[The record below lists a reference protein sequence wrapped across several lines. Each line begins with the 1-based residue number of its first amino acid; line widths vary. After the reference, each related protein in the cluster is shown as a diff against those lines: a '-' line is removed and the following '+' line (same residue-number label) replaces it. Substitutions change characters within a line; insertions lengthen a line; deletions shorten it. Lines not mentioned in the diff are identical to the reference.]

1 MSNVIL
7 GIDPGLA
14 NTGWGIISKSS
25 RSLECI
31 AYGCV
36 TTPSALDLTKRLHKI
51 YTQISAVIKRFD
63 PDSIGIESVL
73 FGNNVTAAFKTGQ
86 ARGAALVACAEHN
99 LVLGEFTPSQIKASV
114 TGVGNADKHQVQYMV
129 KTMLSLDEIPKPD
142 HSSDALAAAICFVAN
157 ERAMVC

>member
-1 MSNVIL
+1 MSKVIL

-14 NTGWGIISKSS
+14 NTGWGIITKSG
-25 RSLECI
+25 RSLECV

-36 TTPSALDLTKRLHKI
+36 TTSSDLDLTKRLHKI
-51 YTQISAVIKRFD
+51 YSQVHAVINRFS

-86 ARGAALVACAEHN
+86 ARGAALVACAEN
-99 LVLGEFTPSQIKASV
+99 GLVLGEFTPSQIKASV
-114 TGVGNADKHQVQYMV
+114 TGIGNAEKHQVQYMV
-129 KTMLSLDEIPKPD
+129 KTMLGLEEIPKPD
-142 HSSDALAAAICFVAN
+142 HSADALAAAICFVAN